1 MIDVTGWGGKT
12 KTYDITIDL
21 DRLLAHGLTLKQVL
35 DGLSNANI
43 NVGANTV
50 NIGSQSAIVRSVGQ
64 IRSMDDIRNTMLS
77 VHDGTPVLVSD
88 VAQVTVGHQP
98 RLGIAGQNDDDDI
111 VQGIVLMRR
120 GAETLPT
127 LTGVLAEVEK
137 INNSGI
143 LPPGVRIERIYD
155 RSALVDIT
163 THTVLHNMV
172 MGVTLIFL
180 IQWLFLG
187 NLRSALIVSATIPFA
202 LLFAVVV
209 LVLSGES
216 ANLLSMGAIDFG
228 IIVDATVIMVEN
240 IFRHLSEV
248 GEVGAARPTR
258 PTPEGLSGKLA
269 TIYHA
274 STEVTQAIFFSA
286 TIIIAGFL
294 PLFTLSG
301 VEGHIFGPMARTYA
315 YALSGGLLAT
325 FTVSPALAALLLP
338 EKVSETETWAVRG
351 LRSFYEKIRDFVLAR
366 RRLTLAAGLAAGA
379 LAILAGS
386 TIGLEF
392 LPKLEEGNMWIRAV
406 MPASISLEAGNDYA
420 NRMRKLI
427 KGFPEAETVISQH
440 GRPDDGTDST
450 GFFNAEFF
458 VPLRP
463 FDQWRKG
470 MDKEKLIADINDAL
484 QKAFP
489 GVEFTFSQYI
499 QDNVQEAASGVKGEN
514 SVKVY
519 GPDLETLAKV
529 ANEIK
534 NAIATVPGITDLA
547 VSASLGQ
554 PTIRID
560 IDRARAARYGLAP
573 GDINATVQA
582 AIGGQAAGDVYEN
595 GSDRHF
601 PMIVRLAPRYREN
614 IEAIRR
620 IPIGVQGAS
629 GVTQVPLS
637 EVATVELVS
646 GAYYIYREQ
655 QERYV
660 PVKFSV
666 RGRDLGSAILEAQQ
680 RVAEQVKI
688 PGGYRVEWVGE
699 FGNLKNALQRLAV
712 AVPIA
717 IALILLLLFTSFGSL
732 RDTLLAGSAI
742 PMALIGGILSLFLF
756 DMPFSISAAIGF
768 VALFG
773 IAAMNGIMVLSCYNR
788 LIDAGRAREAALAE
802 TCTVQMRP
810 VLMTCAAACV
820 GLLPA
825 AFSTAIGSQVQRP
838 LAVVVVGGTLLA
850 PVLFLTVLPAAI
862 GLFSRRPVR
871 QAAER
876 HRRGGALMRS
886 APLAALLGLGASAL
900 GGCMMGPDF
909 RSPDP
914 PRTDRYLAEDQPAEL
929 VAASIPGGEAQR
941 IVQGLDIPGQWWTVF
956 HSRPLND
963 LIERSL
969 AANPDIHAAV
979 GGAAGRPVHA
989 ARPARHAVSHR
1000 AGGPWRGAEP
1010 DVERPVGADRQR
1022 RNSIYGLFTVGLT
1035 ISYTLDLFGANRR
1048 ATESL
1053 EALAEAQCFQL
1064 EAAYLSLASN
1074 VVAAA
1079 ILEASLRAQ
1088 IEATQR
1094 IIAAQ
1099 RETLGILR
1107 RQEGLGAISG
1117 ADVAHAGGSACPGR
1131 GHAAAAAEG
1140 AGAAAQPAGHADRP
1154 PAERSR
1160 WPSASSSATSSC
1172 RRTCRSACR
1181 PGWSSSGPT
1190 FAPPRPTC
1198 TRPAPRWASR
1208 SPTSSRRSP

>member
-1 MIDVTGWGGKT
+1 MHAIVAAALKQRILVIILGGTMMIAGLFAYQTLNIEAYPDPVPPLVDIITQNPGQSSEEIERYITVPIEIQMAGLPYVQAIRTISLFGLSDVKVQFTYDVTYERASQMVINRLTQLGPLPNGVQPTLSPTSPIGEIFRYRVVGPPGYTVNDLKTVQDWILQRRFKSVPGVVDVTGWGGKT
-12 KTYDITIDL
+12 KTYDITVDL
-21 DRLLAHGLTLKQVL
+21 DRLLAYGLTLKQVL
-35 DGLSNANI
+35 DGLNNANI

-64 IRSMDDIRNTMLS
+64 IKSLDDIRNTLLTATN
-77 VHDGTPVLVSD
+77 GTPVLVGD
-88 VAQVTVGHQP
+88 VATITVGNQP
-98 RLGIAGQNDDDDI
+98 RLGIAGQNDDDD
-111 VQGIVLMRR
+111 VVEGIVLMRR

-127 LTGVLAEVEK
+127 LNGVLAEVEK
-137 INNSGI
+137 INGSGV

-155 RSALVDIT
+155 RSGLVNIT

-172 MGVTLIFL
+172 LGVVLIFL

-187 NLRSALIVSATIPFA
+187 NLRSALIVAATIPFA
-202 LLFAVVV
+202 LLFAVVI

-240 IFRHLSEV
+240 IYRHLAEA
-248 GEVGAARPTR
+248 GHGGAHRPGR
-258 PTPEGLSGKLA
+258 PVPQGLDGKLA
-269 TIYHA
+269 TIYVA

-294 PLFTLSG
+294 PLFTLTG
-301 VEGHIFGPMARTYA
+301 VEGHIFGPMAKTYA

-338 EKVSETETWAVRG
+338 EKVSETETVIVRG
-351 LRSFYEKIRDFVLAR
+351 LRRFYERVRDAVLGHR
-366 RRLTLAAGLAAGA
+366 RTVLGAATALAALAVF
-379 LAILAGS
+379 AGS
-386 TIGLEF
+386 SIGLEF

-420 NRMRKLI
+420 NRMRRLI
-427 KGFPEAETVISQH
+427 KSFPEAETVISQQ

-458 VPLRP
+458 VPLKP
-463 FDQWRKG
+463 FDTWRKG
-470 MDKEKLIADINDAL
+470 LDKEGLIAEINDAL
-484 QKAFP
+484 QKGFP

-514 SVKVY
+514 SVKVS

-529 ANEIK
+529 ANDIK
-534 NAIATVPGITDLA
+534 TALATVPGVTDLA

-582 AIGGQAAGDVYEN
+582 AIGGQAAGDVYES

-614 IEAIRR
+614 IDAISR

-637 EVATVELVS
+637 EVASVQLVS

-666 RGRDLGSAILEAQQ
+666 RGRDLGSAVLEAQQ
-680 RVAEQVKI
+680 RVADTVKI
-688 PGGYRVEWVGE
+688 PSGYRVEWVGE
-699 FGNLKNALQRLAV
+699 FSNLKNALQRLAL

-717 IALILLLLFTSFGSL
+717 IALIGLLLYMSFGSL

-742 PMALIGGILSLFLF
+742 PMALVGGVLGLWLA
-756 DMPFSISAAIGF
+756 DMSFSISAAIGF

-788 LIDAGRAREAALAE
+788 LIDAGREREAALSE
-802 TCTVQMRP
+802 TCSVQMRP

-838 LAVVVVGGTLLA
+838 LAIVVVGGTLLA
-850 PVLFLTVLPAAI
+850 PCLFLTVLPAAI
-862 GLFSRRPVR
+862 GVFSRRKLKAAPV
-871 QAAER
+871 Q
-876 HRRGGALMRS
+876 
-886 APLAALLGLGASAL
+886 
-900 GGCMMGPDF
+900 
-909 RSPDP
+909 
-914 PRTDRYLAEDQPAEL
+914 T
-929 VAASIPGGEAQR
+929 
-941 IVQGLDIPGQWWTVF
+941 TV
-956 HSRPLND
+956 
-963 LIERSL
+963 
-969 AANPDIHAAV
+969 
-979 GGAAGRPVHA
+979 
-989 ARPARHAVSHR
+989 
-1000 AGGPWRGAEP
+1000 
-1010 DVERPVGADRQR
+1010 
-1022 RNSIYGLFTVGLT
+1022 
-1035 ISYTLDLFGANRR
+1035 
-1048 ATESL
+1048 
-1053 EALAEAQCFQL
+1053 AEA
-1064 EAAYLSLASN
+1064 
-1074 VVAAA
+1074 
-1079 ILEASLRAQ
+1079 
-1088 IEATQR
+1088 
-1094 IIAAQ
+1094 
-1099 RETLGILR
+1099 
-1107 RQEGLGAISG
+1107 
-1117 ADVAHAGGSACPGR
+1117 H
-1131 GHAAAAAEG
+1131 
-1140 AGAAAQPAGHADRP
+1140 
-1154 PAERSR
+1154 
-1160 WPSASSSATSSC
+1160 
-1172 RRTCRSACR
+1172 
-1181 PGWSSSGPT
+1181 
-1190 FAPPRPTC
+1190 
-1198 TRPAPRWASR
+1198 
-1208 SPTSSRRSP
+1208 